1 MGKRVERDYMK
12 IISIDVG
19 LKRIGVAYS
28 PIKGMVVPLEAVIRK
43 NRNQASK
50 EISDILKKWDVDKL
64 VVGIPFTNQET
75 TNRIKHF
82 VNLIEFDGEVEF
94 VDESFSSFEAE
105 QSIKGKI
112 KYKRDGRIDSLSAKN
127 ILERYF
133 NQ

>member
-1 MGKRVERDYMK
+1 LGKRVERDYMK

-28 PIKGMVVPLEAVIRK
+28 PIEGMVVPLEAVIRK

>member
-28 PIKGMVVPLEAVIRK
+28 PIEGMVVPLEAVIRK

>member
-1 MGKRVERDYMK
+1 MK

-28 PIKGMVVPLEAVIRK
+28 PIEGMVVPLEAVIRK